1 MLLWHSNRH
10 NSRHRRSHHHIHNQ
24 QHKRTMICHSDYYKE
39 DKPMDWPSLSRET
52 MPNMAWKSL
61 RQNRKA
67 Q

>member
-1 MLLWHSNRH
+1 
-10 NSRHRRSHHHIHNQ
+10 
-24 QHKRTMICHSDYYKE
+24 MICHSDYYKE
-39 DKPMDWPSLSRET
+39 DQPMGWPSLSRET